1 MPEFAP
7 QQPSAWS
14 RFVDRMTVFA
24 EAMEANPVAELT
36 REVMRLEMRVIELES
51 RSAAKTR
58 AGE

>member
-7 QQPSAWS
+7 HQPSAWS
-14 RFVDRMTVFA
+14 RFVDRMTAFA

-51 RSAAKTR
+51 RSATKTR